1 MMTLMT
7 LAPILFLL
15 CAAAGVAV
23 TNRAQRDL
31 TPEQK
36 AAILDAAPK
45 RQSWHLVA
53 VALMMAAFTV
63 PTLYG
68 RLSRWSSVVFIAAM
82 YVLLTVFTASY
93 MRRVSQSAVPPH
105 YVRAVRL
112 SMWILWVSSFLFF
125 AVLAF
130 GMWTLFPR

>member
-7 LAPILFLL
+7 VAPILFLL

-36 AAILDAAPK
+36 AAVFDAASK
-45 RQSWHLVA
+45 GLSWHVLA
-53 VALMMAAFTV
+53 VALLMAAFAI

-68 RLSRWSSVVFIAAM
+68 YSTRWSSVVFIALM
-82 YVLLTVFTASY
+82 YVLLTVFTGSY
-93 MRRVSQSAVPPH
+93 VRRVSRSAAPPH

-112 SMWILWVSSFLFF
+112 SVWILWISSFLFF
-125 AVLAF
+125 AMLTF
-130 GMWTLFPR
+130 GMWRLSPR

>member
-1 MMTLMT
+1 MT

-53 VALMMAAFTV
+53 VALLMAAFTV

-68 RLSRWSSVVFIAAM
+68 RSTRWSSVVFIAIM
-82 YVLLTVFTASY
+82 YVLLTVFTVSY

-112 SMWILWVSSFLFF
+112 SMWILWISSFLFF

-130 GMWTLFPR
+130 GMWRLFPR

>member
-1 MMTLMT
+1 MTLMT
-7 LAPILFLL
+7 LAPILFIL

-53 VALMMAAFTV
+53 VALVMAAFTV

-68 RLSRWSSVVFIAAM
+68 LSNRWTSVAFISVM
-82 YVLLTVFTASY
+82 YVLLTVFTVSY

-112 SMWILWVSSFLFF
+112 SMWILWISSFLFF
-125 AVLAF
+125 AILAF
-130 GMWTLFPR
+130 GMWRLFPR